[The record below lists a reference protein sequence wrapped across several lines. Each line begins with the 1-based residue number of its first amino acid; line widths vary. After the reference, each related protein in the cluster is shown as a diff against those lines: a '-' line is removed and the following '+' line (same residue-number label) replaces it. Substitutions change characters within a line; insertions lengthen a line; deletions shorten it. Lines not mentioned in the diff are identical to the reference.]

1 MTLRLYDTRLGRKVA
16 FVPIVPGRVG
26 MYACGITV
34 YDLCHVG
41 HARML
46 VAWDVIARHLRAS
59 GYAVTYVRNV
69 TDVDDKIIRKA
80 NAEGVAS
87 HEIAERYTR
96 LMHEDMRALGL
107 APADHEPRATEHIA
121 EVLDITRRL
130 EDKGLAYAAG
140 GDVYY
145 HVEAFAGYGQLSGQ
159 HIDDLKA
166 GVRIEVDEH
175 KKSPLDFALWKG
187 AKPGEPSWESPWG
200 PGRPGWHIECSAM
213 AHRYLGEPF
222 DIHGGGA
229 DLIFPHHTNEI
240 AQSEGAFGAG
250 QFARHWIHSG
260 MVNFG
265 GEKMSKSLGNVVN
278 IRKVQATNDLEALR
292 LLFVS
297 NHYRSP
303 VGFTIGQDGTTF
315 PDLDDAE
322 ARLEYFYRVLERLD
336 QAGAGA
342 VPEAEDDFLSGEV
355 VPPADRTLA
364 AFREAMDDD
373 FNTAAAVGHLYDSF
387 VLANKLLAEPK
398 SAPKDVR
405 HRTLARL
412 RRDLATCG
420 ETLGIFRRPP
430 AEFLLARRT
439 RQCGRLGIDAAWV
452 ETQITERAAARVA
465 KDFARADD
473 IRKALKDA
481 RVELMDTPAGTTWRI
496 VA

>member
-1 MTLRLYDTRLGRKVA
+1 VSLRLYDTRLGRKVPFEPLA
-16 FVPIVPGRVG
+16 PGKVG

-46 VAWDVIARHLRAS
+46 VAWDVIARHLRTS
-59 GYAVTYVRNV
+59 GFAVTYVRNV

-80 NAEGVAS
+80 NAEGVRPT
-87 HEIAERYTR
+87 EIAERYTK
-96 LMHEDMRALGL
+96 LMDEDMGALGL
-107 APADHEPRATEHIA
+107 APADEEPRATEHIA
-121 EVLDITRRL
+121 EVIDIVRRL
-130 EDKGLAYAAG
+130 EDKGLAYAAH

-145 HVEAFAGYGQLSGQ
+145 SVSGFPAYGRLSGQ
-159 HIDDLKA
+159 SVDDLKS
-166 GVRIEVDEH
+166 GTRIEVDEH
-175 KKSPLDFALWKG
+175 KRSPLDFALWKA
-187 AKPGEPSWESPWG
+187 AKPGEPAWDSPWG
-200 PGRPGWHIECSAM
+200 QGRPGWHIECSGM

-229 DLIFPHHTNEI
+229 DLIFPHHENEI
-240 AQSEGAFGAG
+240 AQSEGAFGEG
-250 QFARHWIHSG
+250 QFARHWLHSG

-278 IRKVQATNDLEALR
+278 IRRVQATNDLEALR

-297 NHYRSP
+297 THYRSP
-303 VGFTIGQDGTTF
+303 VGFTIGKDGETF

-322 ARLEYFYRVLERLD
+322 ERLEYFYRVLERLD
-336 QAGAGA
+336 EAGAGA
-342 VPEAEDDFLSGEV
+342 AGQGDLSGEV

-387 VLANKLLAEPK
+387 VLANKLLDEPK
-398 SAPKDVR
+398 SAPKDVWR
-405 HRTLARL
+405 RTLARL
-412 RRDLATCG
+412 RRDLAACG

-430 AEFLLARRT
+430 REFLLARRA
-439 RQCGRLGIDAAWV
+439 RRCARLGIDPAWV
-452 ETQITERAAARVA
+452 EAQIAARAAARAA
-465 KDFARADD
+465 KDFARADE
-473 IRKALKDA
+473 IRKALKEA
-481 RVELMDTPAGTTWRI
+481 RVDLMDTPAGTTWR